1 MLLGNELGELLALD
15 RAPAVS
21 IYLPTHLPGQDIRHQ
36 DPIRLRN
43 LLNGAGK
50 RLAAESRG
58 PEAAALLEP
67 ARKLLADEEFWRS
80 PERGLALFLAP
91 GFARIHKLPI
101 EVAEE
106 LFTGSH

>member
-21 IYLPTHLPGQDIRHQ
+21 MYLPTHLPGQDIRHQ

-58 PEAAALLEP
+58 PEAQT
-67 ARKLLADEEFWRS
+67 
-80 PERGLALFLAP
+80 LFAFNSL
-91 GFARIHKLPI
+91 ILNWLSDVDSNHD
-101 EVAEE
+101 
-106 LFTGSH
+106 